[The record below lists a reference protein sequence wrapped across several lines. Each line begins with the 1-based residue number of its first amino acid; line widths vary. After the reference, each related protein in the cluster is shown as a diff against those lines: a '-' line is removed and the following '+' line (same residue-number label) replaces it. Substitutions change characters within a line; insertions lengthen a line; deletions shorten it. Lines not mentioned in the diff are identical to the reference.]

1 MTSAKTLT
9 LQDLPK
15 EAARLVLEVEKFIS
29 QEIGFDAKGK
39 EFVLAF
45 SGGADSKALFY
56 ILLALAPRMGFTLS
70 LAHLDHALRET
81 SAEEAKAATLLA
93 ESYGLP
99 CYVSRVDVDAVSKS
113 LKLGKEEAG
122 RVARLEF
129 MEHLKRKAAKEGQEA
144 GQETGPKTGMERWI
158 LFAHQLN
165 DLAEDVLMR
174 LLRGTG
180 WPALGGMQAIDQP
193 RRHLRPLL
201 LTSREE
207 IENFLESIKADW
219 IRDPM
224 NEDPAYLRNRVR
236 SRIIPLMLEENPS
249 FLKSVADLW
258 RLAGLDN
265 ELYAGLLKQVG
276 AKPEPDGLTLPHAP
290 LGALPKALRL
300 RAYKKT
306 LEAVPGPGQP
316 LLSNLL
322 ALDRAWA
329 EKRGGV
335 ELQFPGNKKARVVRG
350 SIKFNRG

>member
-1 MTSAKTLT
+1 MTATKKLS
-9 LQDLPK
+9 LQELPK
-15 EAARLVLEVEKFIS
+15 EAARLALDVEKFIS
-29 QEIGFDAKGK
+29 QELGFAPKGK

-56 ILLALAPRMGFTLS
+56 ILLVLAPRMGFSLA

-81 SAEEAKAATLLA
+81 STQEARAAVELA

-99 CYVSRVDVDAVSKS
+99 CYSSRVDVDAVSKS

-129 MEHLKRKAAKEGQEA
+129 MEHLKRKAAKKGQEA
-144 GQETGPKTGMERWI
+144 EKERWI

-180 WPALGGMQAIDQP
+180 WPALGGMKAIDEP
-193 RRHLRPLL
+193 HRHLRPLL
-201 LTSREE
+201 LTSRRE

-224 NEDPAYLRNRVR
+224 NEDQAYLRNRVR

-265 ELYAGLLKQVG
+265 ELYAGLLKQVS
-276 AKPEPDGLTLPHAP
+276 ARPEPDGLTLPHTA
-290 LGALPKALRL
+290 LGPLPKALRL

-322 ALDRAWA
+322 ALDRAWTGKKSGA
-329 EKRGGV
+329 
-335 ELQFPGNKKARVVRG
+335 ELQFPGNKKARVLRG

>member
-1 MTSAKTLT
+1 MTSSKTLT

-15 EAARLVLEVEKFIS
+15 DGARLVMDVEKFIS
-29 QEIGFDAKGK
+29 REIGFKAKGK
-39 EFVLAF
+39 ELVLAF

-56 ILLALAPRMGFTLS
+56 ILLALAPRLGFTLS
-70 LAHLDHALRET
+70 LAHLDHALRGS
-81 SAEEAKAATLLA
+81 SADEAKAAAELA
-93 ESYGLP
+93 DSYGLAS
-99 CYVSRVDVDAVSKS
+99 YISRVDVADVSKK

-129 MEHLKRKAAKEGQEA
+129 MEHLKRKAVKEGQE
-144 GQETGPKTGMERWI
+144 TGKDRWI

-180 WPALGGMQAIDQP
+180 WPALGGMQAIDEP

-207 IENFLESIKADW
+207 IENFLLSIKADW
-219 IRDPM
+219 IKDPM

-265 ELYAGLLKQVG
+265 ELYAGLLKQVN
-276 AKPEPDGLTLPHAP
+276 AKPEADGLTLPHAA
-290 LGALPKALRL
+290 LGSMPKALRL

-306 LEAVPGPGQP
+306 LESIGPGQA

-329 EKRGGV
+329 DKKGGA